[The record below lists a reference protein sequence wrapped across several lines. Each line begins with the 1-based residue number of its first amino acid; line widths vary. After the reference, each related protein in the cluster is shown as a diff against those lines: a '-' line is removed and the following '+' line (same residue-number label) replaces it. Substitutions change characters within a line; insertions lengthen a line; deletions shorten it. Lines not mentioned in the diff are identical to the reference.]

1 MDAVFSVPEPRNEPV
16 RNYEPGSA
24 DRDQLQRRLTELAAE
39 RHRPADDHRR

>member
-24 DRDQLQRRLTELAAE
+24 DRNGSNGG
-39 RHRPADDHRR
+39 